1 LLFHILV
8 QTMLLSRTEE
18 KKVTLKKKGGLGWI
32 LGGQVP
38 LPFAASML
46 PDPCHLK
53 KRSVRLQILL
63 FDCRVTLELET
74 ARDCSGSIFGVEST
88 VLQTL
93 CPVFGHMSI

>member
-1 LLFHILV
+1 
-8 QTMLLSRTEE
+8 
-18 KKVTLKKKGGLGWI
+18 
-32 LGGQVP
+32 
-38 LPFAASML
+38 ML

-93 CPVFGHMSI
+93 CPVPSVWTHVYIMFINARQGFWSYFKLLQVFDEGDHRRHRIRQAFAML